1 MFSSMQYPH
10 WMIVGGVVL
19 VMIGLV
25 GVALRKNDE
34 EVQADEP
41 PHAAEAQENNPS
53 TVSFAAAR
61 IVRRSQYLFACCW
74 LLALWSVLACLTIKG
89 RTTVWRVVVAQSR
102 AT

>member
-41 PHAAEAQENNPS
+41 PHAAEAQE
-53 TVSFAAAR
+53 
-61 IVRRSQYLFACCW
+61 
-74 LLALWSVLACLTIKG
+74 K
-89 RTTVWRVVVAQSR
+89 
-102 AT
+102 